1 MGDSP
6 NLVPQLVRG
15 VATGAIYSVLC
26 AYAMLSG
33 CPMDG
38 NLLILW
44 RSMGGLV
51 DQVLGL
57 AVEVSC
63 DFRTEPEIHIDGSSR
78 QAAKLF
84 KL

>member
-33 CPMDG
+33 CPVDG
-38 NLLILW
+38 NLLILL

-57 AVEVSC
+57 AVEVSHN
-63 DFRTEPEIHIDGSSR
+63 FRAEPKNYFDGSS
-78 QAAKLF
+78 
-84 KL
+84 